1 MTQNT
6 LFYGIKLNPFYK
18 VLNKIIFN
26 IAVLDDA
33 DCLNSSS
40 SDFPDDLFSIS
51 QKQNGAIVL
60 HFILSLYCFTMIA
73 IVCNDYFLPAVD
85 CICTG

>member
-1 MTQNT
+1 MTYKMQSV
-6 LFYGIKLNPFYK
+6 KLNSFYK
-18 VLNKIIFN
+18 GLNKIIFN
-26 IAVLDDA
+26 IPGLLDV
-33 DCLNSSS
+33 DCINSSY

-51 QKQNGAIVL
+51 QKQNGAIVF
-60 HFILSLYCFTMIA
+60 HFILALYCFTVVA